1 METEVGMKY
10 LFCSSFRLD
19 WLVWANIILIANPGD
34 GFSIFSICA
43 GLMNSVHLQ
52 LFDLFCHWNIRVCAC
67 VFLWF
72 FLYADNFR
80 NCEFFQKFSLSAL
93 VKSFR
98 TMFVAI
104 WSRLSCLVVEDLS
117 VSTHTAR
124 SRNLWKQEHKV
135 CSSRWWRLIRV
146 RAFCWPIST
155 PQGVYTS
162 MLLDDVVN
170 DAIDDDEP
178 ISQIKNFSG
187 ECQQEPCWG
196 NI

>member
-98 TMFVAI
+98 TTFVAI
-104 WSRLSCLVVEDLS
+104 WSLQFNPELLS
-117 VSTHTAR
+117 
-124 SRNLWKQEHKV
+124 
-135 CSSRWWRLIRV
+135 WWRSQRFHTHCSLTQSV
-146 RAFCWPIST
+146 KTGAQSVFKSLMASHTCE
-155 PQGVYTS
+155 GF
-162 MLLDDVVN
+162 LLTN
-170 DAIDDDEP
+170 QYP
-178 ISQIKNFSG
+178 SG
-187 ECQQEPCWG
+187 CLYIHAAWWCG
-196 NI
+196 